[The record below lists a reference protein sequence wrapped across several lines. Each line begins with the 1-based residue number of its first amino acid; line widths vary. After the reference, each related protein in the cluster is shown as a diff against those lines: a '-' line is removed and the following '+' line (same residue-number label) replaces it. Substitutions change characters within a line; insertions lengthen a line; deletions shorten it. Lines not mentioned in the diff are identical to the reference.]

1 MFFNLA
7 WRNSKRSRNENLI
20 YFLTMV
26 TAVAAFYIVLSL
38 GAQDVIR
45 FLSSLESDAVERLLT
60 NLLPTVYVCALL
72 FVFFLVVF
80 ANKYQL
86 ECRSRELGLYLMFGM
101 TKTRLFTQ
109 IMTEGLITSLVALLG
124 GLICG
129 GFLSEVISLATAR
142 LVGHGVIAHQSS
154 FSLSAVFFTILGFLI
169 IQCVAL
175 FILCGKLFKKEV
187 HQLLYGEMGKKQ
199 HTGST
204 HGSLLSLVIG
214 TAVLLVA
221 YWVVIEHFM
230 TGGGVMLLVAVLL
243 GIVGTILFIRG
254 IARLLSIVA
263 ASNKRKAT
271 NGLYVFTLRQ
281 LHENVVYKYISIS
294 VASIL
299 MMLTIMFI
307 ANGSATIMS
316 HGNELTRTSA
326 VYDFTVMGE
335 EQNVEQY
342 LSDDQMRVYVANL
355 NRMET
360 GNMKR
365 PASGEMKSF
374 VDWSVLRKEIVQNLP
389 EGVIDPA
396 TQEAASY
403 EFGSHQPAALNLL
416 GFIDTGSVSPY
427 MLPVAWLANPDYF
440 INYVALIIFVSFA
453 TLAIPLAI
461 SIRKRN
467 KTDAIFRRF
476 LLEPDDTNEYLLCE
490 AVPAV
495 LRPYICELGQHLR
508 TQQEYINEQKI
519 TVTDYQ
525 HYIENWVHEIKKP
538 LSLMTLLLDNRKDE
552 MSPLVHTRMLYVRDH
567 TRQDIEQILYFSR
580 LGATHKDYFFEP
592 LSILE
597 ICREAVEDN
606 LTLLEEAGFS
616 VEYTENDAQVIS
628 DKKGLMFIL
637 GQIISNSVKY
647 TGNNPA
653 PRLLF
658 SIADS
663 ADNEQ
668 ISLSMKDNGT
678 SIPLSDL
685 PFVFDKG
692 FTGDTGSYLSRS
704 TGMGLYLVQK
714 MATDLSITV
723 ELKNNSCGGTTVTL
737 TFPKVERPF
746 GR

>member
-1 MFFNLA
+1 MKKL
-7 WRNSKRSRNENLI
+7 KI
-20 YFLTMV
+20 FLT
-26 TAVAAFYIVLSL
+26 YI
-38 GAQDVIR
+38 
-45 FLSSLESDAVERLLT
+45 SSNRVWIITLACLD
-60 NLLPTVYVCALL
+60 
-72 FVFFLVVF
+72 VFF
-80 ANKYQL
+80 
-86 ECRSRELGLYLMFGM
+86 
-101 TKTRLFTQ
+101 
-109 IMTEGLITSLVALLG
+109 I
-124 GLICG
+124 
-129 GFLSEVISLATAR
+129 FL
-142 LVGHGVIAHQSS
+142 
-154 FSLSAVFFTILGFLI
+154 
-169 IQCVAL
+169 
-175 FILCGKLFKKEV
+175 
-187 HQLLYGEMGKKQ
+187 
-199 HTGST
+199 
-204 HGSLLSLVIG
+204 
-214 TAVLLVA
+214 
-221 YWVVIEHFM
+221 
-230 TGGGVMLLVAVLL
+230 
-243 GIVGTILFIRG
+243 
-254 IARLLSIVA
+254 
-263 ASNKRKAT
+263 
-271 NGLYVFTLRQ
+271 
-281 LHENVVYKYISIS
+281 
-294 VASIL
+294 
-299 MMLTIMFI
+299 
-307 ANGSATIMS
+307 
-316 HGNELTRTSA
+316 
-326 VYDFTVMGE
+326 
-335 EQNVEQY
+335 
-342 LSDDQMRVYVANL
+342 
-355 NRMET
+355 
-360 GNMKR
+360 
-365 PASGEMKSF
+365 
-374 VDWSVLRKEIVQNLP
+374 
-389 EGVIDPA
+389 
-396 TQEAASY
+396 
-403 EFGSHQPAALNLL
+403 
-416 GFIDTGSVSPY
+416 
-427 MLPVAWLANPDYF
+427 AWLANPDYF

-567 TRQDIEQILYFSR
+567 TRQDIEQI
-580 LGATHKDYFFEP
+580 
-592 LSILE
+592 
-597 ICREAVEDN
+597 REAVEDN

>member
-1 MFFNLA
+1 MARIMVVEDDVYMREELTDLLRKSGYETASLFDFENAIPEITEYSPDLVLLDINLPFHSGFEICKELKA
-7 WRNSKRSRNENLI
+7 KQLGTVLV
-20 YFLTMV
+20 LT
-26 TAVAAFYIVLSL
+26 ARDKLQDELHALGL
-38 GAQDVIR
+38 GADDYLTKPCNI
-45 FLSSLESDAVERLLT
+45 ERLLARIK
-60 NLLPTVYVCALL
+60 NLLRRKEEQIRQGLL
-72 FVFFLVVF
+72 DG
-80 ANKYQL
+80 N
-86 ECRSRELGLYLMFGM
+86 
-101 TKTRLFTQ
+101 
-109 IMTEGLITSLVALLG
+109 
-124 GLICG
+124 
-129 GFLSEVISLATAR
+129 GFLLDPNT
-142 LVGHGVIAHQSS
+142 
-154 FSLSAVFFTILGFLI
+154 FTIYVGKSSSLMPPNEGK
-169 IQCVAL
+169 
-175 FILCGKLFKKEV
+175 ILL
-187 HQLLYGEMGKKQ
+187 
-199 HTGST
+199 
-204 HGSLLSLVIG
+204 
-214 TAVLLVA
+214 
-221 YWVVIEHFM
+221 
-230 TGGGVMLLVAVLL
+230 
-243 GIVGTILFIRG
+243 
-254 IARLLSIVA
+254 
-263 ASNKRKAT
+263 
-271 NGLYVFTLRQ
+271 
-281 LHENVVYKYISIS
+281 
-294 VASIL
+294 
-299 MMLTIMFI
+299 
-307 ANGSATIMS
+307 
-316 HGNELTRTSA
+316 
-326 VYDFTVMGE
+326 
-335 EQNVEQY
+335 
-342 LSDDQMRVYVANL
+342 
-355 NRMET
+355 
-360 GNMKR
+360 
-365 PASGEMKSF
+365 
-374 VDWSVLRKEIVQNLP
+374 
-389 EGVIDPA
+389 
-396 TQEAASY
+396 
-403 EFGSHQPAALNLL
+403 
-416 GFIDTGSVSPY
+416 
-427 MLPVAWLANPDYF
+427 
-440 INYVALIIFVSFA
+440 A

-552 MSPLVHTRMLYVRDH
+552 MSPLVHTRMLYVRGH

-692 FTGDTGSYLSRS
+692 FTGDTGSYLIIISL
-704 TGMGLYLVQK
+704 GLLQQMIK
-714 MATDLSITV
+714 R
-723 ELKNNSCGGTTVTL
+723 K
-737 TFPKVERPF
+737 R
-746 GR
+746 